1 MKFKKVMLVTFL
13 LLAILTIGAVSAS
26 EDADALAVDE
36 IGGGDLDI
44 AESSVDDT
52 TVSGEDDGEALLG
65 DSEPS
70 LDNDHIFMGMDNI
83 TYREGRICEIS
94 DSYSGG
100 GNSRISVY
108 ANESLVFDETFE
120 SDGMVHYILAKE
132 LNGTFNGFY
141 NIKVIYTQSNGIKG
155 YNEQLTYF
163 DNIVGKSAPPKPE
176 DFNVTIADE
185 LDLDADRDNVAI
197 RWYVPATVLDGRIE
211 LDGDISGYKYI
222 YEDDADSFMEFKLK
236 DLSLTKPGTYDI
248 VVNYVDDDW
257 NTLELATGTL
267 NVTKTYSADD
277 FIELYNKNVNS
288 ADDYIFWVHE
298 LDGKRPEGKVSIFYN
313 GNQAFARTYI
323 GTMPAYVTGDDL
335 VGYFEGECI
344 FTVVYERDAD
354 GKQYSKNLT
363 ANFINP
369 INNKAPTPED
379 FNVTF
384 PVKELTLNDGST
396 VIMRY
401 FVPDGIDDNSAS
413 LRLRYGPGTIDYI
426 NIFLEKADINK
437 TKEFTFEKLYIW
449 DQGTLNLELSYYRGE
464 DKILDIANSTLKVTK
479 VYTAD
484 NFIEV
489 YTKTISD
496 PTDYVCNVFDSDA
509 GLVGDVTVLAN
520 NTSVYSKKF
529 TDASNTAVRINGNNL
544 TGDLKG
550 SYNIKVVYKRA
561 ADGKE
566 YSKQAYI
573 TFGSSEP
580 VQDTRP
586 FPNLELDIADIKYG
600 NDAIINIT
608 ADSTFSGVVLVE
620 IGEIKLNVTVKDGF
634 GTDKVSNL
642 NAKDDYYAL
651 ATFTAKDSDAF
662 RSEYAGIFFSV
673 KKIWSSVY
681 LDDYEFD
688 LDYGDSLKI
697 NVTNL
702 KGATGFIAKLDDENA
717 TVEGNSIIISGL
729 TSGTHYLDVYTIPE
743 DNYKEDSVQAVIKV
757 ASPKP
762 KIIMDENIV
771 LIKGSSINVNV
782 TTIGAKG
789 ITAKI
794 DGNDAAVNGYAI
806 EIPGSLSVGPHTLTV
821 TTIPDT
827 GFEAVTQTATITVKK
842 FQSAVSIQND
852 NLEFDYN
859 KSASTEVSFENATG
873 FTAEI
878 DGQPKAV
885 AVNGNV
891 ITVSGLKPGSYTLK
905 VTTVVG
911 EAYDPATATANITV
925 NKLKS
930 IVSISDNLVFDYNQS
945 ATVDVSYDADNVTA
959 VVVGQPDAKVNVT
972 GYKVTVSGL
981 DAGKYELIITPDVD
995 AEIYDI
1001 TAAKANIT
1009 VNKLQTGISIKD
1021 DVIVFDYKGNAS
1033 TTVLCDAKFVAEVIG
1048 QSGAAVVNG
1057 NVVTVSGLNPGDYT
1071 LKVTI
1076 DDANYEPATATA
1088 NVTVNRIA
1096 SGISVD
1102 NIAFTYGSSGS
1113 AVVSTEA
1120 GAIIAEVIGQ
1130 PKANVVVSGKKVT
1143 VSGLAAGDYVLKV
1156 TTNDAA
1162 YEVSSATA
1170 NITVKQVVTSVEPL
1184 VWKTTTTYYTSGT
1197 IIVCLKDANGNPIQG
1212 KSVTVVIGK
1221 YSYNGVTNGKGRI
1234 YVTTAKKL
1242 TSGNYWPEITFA
1254 GDENYTASSGLAK
1267 LVVNKATPKFI
1278 YTKKV
1283 TYKRTSW
1290 NKKYTVALKTD
1301 LGYKM
1306 KNTYVVLK
1314 VNNVKYKGYTN
1325 YKGQITFN
1333 LKKLTKKGY
1342 YVGYLQYGGDKYCY
1356 NALKLKVKIT
1366 VK

>member
-1 MKFKKVMLVTFL
+1 MDTDQNEVVFNFTAPQGANGDFDIFVNDKYKYRIELSDETAGKTFNVTL
-13 LLAILTIGAVSAS
+13 SNLYITEYGTLPISVRY
-26 EDADALAVDE
+26 
-36 IGGGDLDI
+36 GGDQTNVG
-44 AESSVDDT
+44 SVTVVKYYSKDGFDTKTFDDVRDVKYRIYSFSQVPT
-52 TVSGEDDGEALLG
+52 TGTLIVYVNGKE
-65 DSEPS
+65 
-70 LDNDHIFMGMDNI
+70 
-83 TYREGRICEIS
+83 
-94 DSYSGG
+94 SYSGYIDTKSPYLQLYVDDLG
-100 GNSRISVY
+100 ITENAVYNICSEYVVDGTGQVIALDNFSSDVMCMPVSLSVSDMDIDIARDYVSSIGYVSDDNGIRGPVTVYIDGSQVFTKTYTVSDDEYYIDLNEYTLPASFALGNHAVKIVY
-108 ANESLVFDETFE
+108 TRNSKEYTKEGNVTFYAEPEAINPGYTMTVGDNKYVTVNYYKGSIGTMVVYNTVKDSTVSTGWKKDTVFMTF
-120 SDGMVHYILAKE
+120 D
-132 LNGTFNGFY
+132 LNGNGTVY
-141 NIKVIYTQSNGIKG
+141 VPLNTLSVGYHGLCLNITLG
-155 YNEQLTYF
+155 TYSVEKF
-163 DNIVGKSAPPKPE
+163 V
-176 DFNVTIADE
+176 DFNV
-185 LDLDADRDNVAI
+185 
-197 RWYVPATVLDGRIE
+197 
-211 LDGDISGYKYI
+211 
-222 YEDDADSFMEFKLK
+222 
-236 DLSLTKPGTYDI
+236 
-248 VVNYVDDDW
+248 
-257 NTLELATGTL
+257 
-267 NVTKTYSADD
+267 
-277 FIELYNKNVNS
+277 
-288 ADDYIFWVHE
+288 
-298 LDGKRPEGKVSIFYN
+298 
-313 GNQAFARTYI
+313 
-323 GTMPAYVTGDDL
+323 
-335 VGYFEGECI
+335 
-344 FTVVYERDAD
+344 
-354 GKQYSKNLT
+354 
-363 ANFINP
+363 
-369 INNKAPTPED
+369 
-379 FNVTF
+379 
-384 PVKELTLNDGST
+384 
-396 VIMRY
+396 
-401 FVPDGIDDNSAS
+401 ID
-413 LRLRYGPGTIDYI
+413 
-426 NIFLEKADINK
+426 K
-437 TKEFTFEKLYIW
+437 
-449 DQGTLNLELSYYRGE
+449 
-464 DKILDIANSTLKVTK
+464 
-479 VYTAD
+479 
-484 NFIEV
+484 
-489 YTKTISD
+489 
-496 PTDYVCNVFDSDA
+496 
-509 GLVGDVTVLAN
+509 
-520 NTSVYSKKF
+520 
-529 TDASNTAVRINGNNL
+529 
-544 TGDLKG
+544 
-550 SYNIKVVYKRA
+550 
-561 ADGKE
+561 
-566 YSKQAYI
+566 
-573 TFGSSEP
+573 
-580 VQDTRP
+580 QDTRP
-586 FPNLELDIADIKYG
+586 YPNLEIDIADIKYG

-620 IGEIKLNVTVKDGF
+620 IGEIKFNVTVKDGF

-651 ATFTAKDSDAF
+651 ATFTAKDGDAF
-662 RSEYAGIFFSV
+662 KSDFAGKFFSV
-673 KKIWSSVY
+673 EKIWSSVY
-681 LDDYEFD
+681 LDGYEFD
-688 LDYGDSLKI
+688 LDYGDSLKV

-729 TSGTHYLDVYTIPE
+729 TSGTHYLVVYTIPE
-743 DNYKEDSVQAVIKV
+743 DNYKEDSMEVEIRV

-782 TTIGAKG
+782 TAIGAKG

-821 TTIPDT
+821 TTIPDE
-827 GFEAVTQTATITVKK
+827 GFDAVTQTATITVKK

-878 DGQPKAV
+878 DGQPNAI
-885 AVNGNV
+885 AINGNV

-930 IVSISDNLVFDYNQS
+930 IVSIKDNLVFDYNQS
-945 ATVDVSYDADNVTA
+945 ATMDISYDADKVIA
-959 VVVGQPDAKVNVT
+959 KVVGQPDDKVNVT

-981 DAGKYELIITPDVD
+981 DAGKYVLVITPDVD

-1001 TAAKANIT
+1001 TAGEANIT

-1033 TTVLCDAKFVAEVIG
+1033 TTVLCDAKFVVEVVG
-1048 QSGAAVVNG
+1048 QPGAAAVDG

-1076 DDANYEPATATA
+1076 DDANYETATATA

-1096 SGISVD
+1096 AGISVD
-1102 NIAFTYGSSGS
+1102 NITFTYGSSGS

-1120 GAIIAEVIGQ
+1120 GAIIAEVVGQ

-1170 NITVKQVVTSVEPL
+1170 NITVKQVETSVEPL

-1197 IIVCLKDANGNPIQG
+1197 IVVCLKDADGKPIQG
-1212 KSVTVVIGK
+1212 KNVTVVIGK

-1242 TSGNYWPEITFA
+1242 TFGNYYPAITFA
-1254 GDENYTASSGLAK
+1254 GDENYTASSGTAK
-1267 LVVNKATPKFI
+1267 LVVYKATPKFT

-1290 NKKYTVALKTD
+1290 KKKYTVTLRTD

-1306 KNTYVVLK
+1306 KNAYVVLK

-1325 YKGQITFN
+1325 SKGQFTFN

-1342 YVGYLQYGGDKYCY
+1342 YVGYLQYGDKYCY

>member
-44 AESSVDDT
+44 SESSVDEVIAET
-52 TVSGEDDGEALLG
+52 
-65 DSEPS
+65 P
-70 LDNDHIFMGMDNI
+70 
-83 TYREGRICEIS
+83 
-94 DSYSGG
+94 
-100 GNSRISVY
+100 
-108 ANESLVFDETFE
+108 DET
-120 SDGMVHYILAKE
+120 V
-132 LNGTFNGFY
+132 
-141 NIKVIYTQSNGIKG
+141 GI
-155 YNEQLTYF
+155 T
-163 DNIVGKSAPPKPE
+163 AE
-176 DFNVTIADE
+176 DFNVNINNKTFDVDTDQNEVVFNFTAPQG
-185 LDLDADRDNVAI
+185 AN
-197 RWYVPATVLDGRIE
+197 
-211 LDGDISGYKYI
+211 GDFDIFVNDKYKYCISLSDETAGKTFNVTLSDLSITEYGTLPISVRYDYDTTNVGSFTVVKYYSKDGFDTTTFDDVRDVKYRI
-222 YEDDADSFMEFKLK
+222 YSFSKVPTTGTLIVYVNGKESYNSHIDTKDPYLQLYVDDLGITENAVYNICSEYVVDGTGQVIALDNFSTEVICMPVS
-236 DLSLTKPGTYDI
+236 LSLTDMDIDIARDYTSSIGYVADKNGIRGPVTAYIDGNQVFTKTYT
-248 VVNYVDDDW
+248 VDDDE
-257 NTLELATGTL
+257 NL
-267 NVTKTYSADD
+267 
-277 FIELYNKNVNS
+277 
-288 ADDYIFWVHE
+288 
-298 LDGKRPEGKVSIFYN
+298 VSIDEYTLPASFALGNHTVKIVYTRN
-313 GNQAFARTYI
+313 GKEYTK
-323 GTMPAYVTGDDL
+323 
-335 VGYFEGECI
+335 EG
-344 FTVVYERDAD
+344 
-354 GKQYSKNLT
+354 
-363 ANFINP
+363 
-369 INNKAPTPED
+369 
-379 FNVTF
+379 NVTF
-384 PVKELTLNDGST
+384 YAEPKVINPGYTMTVGDNKYVTVNYYKGST
-396 VIMRY
+396 GTMVVY
-401 FVPDGIDDNSAS
+401 NTVKDSTAS
-413 LRLRYGPGTIDYI
+413 TGWKKDTV
-426 NIFLEKADINK
+426 FM
-437 TKEFTFEKLYIW
+437 TFDL
-449 DQGTLNLELSYYRGE
+449 
-464 DKILDIANSTLKVTK
+464 
-479 VYTAD
+479 
-484 NFIEV
+484 
-489 YTKTISD
+489 
-496 PTDYVCNVFDSDA
+496 
-509 GLVGDVTVLAN
+509 
-520 NTSVYSKKF
+520 
-529 TDASNTAVRINGNNL
+529 NGNGTVYVPLNTL
-544 TGDLKG
+544 SAGYHGLCL
-550 SYNIKVVYKRA
+550 NITLGTYSVESFVDFKVIEK
-561 ADGKE
+561 
-566 YSKQAYI
+566 
-573 TFGSSEP
+573 
-580 VQDTRP
+580 QDTRP
-586 FPNLELDIADIKYG
+586 YPNLELDIADIKYG

-642 NAKDDYYAL
+642 NAKDDYYAR

-673 KKIWSSVY
+673 EKIWSSVY

-757 ASPKP
+757 ANPKP

-852 NLEFDYN
+852 NLVFDYN

-873 FTAEI
+873 VTAEI
-878 DGQPKAV
+878 DGQPV
-885 AVNGNV
+885 AINGNV

-905 VTTVVG
+905 VTTVVDDAH
-911 EAYDPATATANITV
+911 EPATATANITV

-930 IVSISDNLVFDYNQS
+930 IVSIKDNLVFDYNQS
-945 ATVDVSYDADNVTA
+945 ATVDISYDADKVITE
-959 VVVGQPDAKVNVT
+959 VVGQPDAKVNVT

-981 DAGKYELIITPDVD
+981 DAGKYELVITPDVD

-1001 TAAKANIT
+1001 TVAKANIT

-1057 NVVTVSGLNPGDYT
+1057 NVVTVSGLNLGDYT

-1096 SGISVD
+1096 AGISVD
-1102 NIAFTYGSSGS
+1102 DIAFTYGSSGS

-1130 PKANVVVSGKKVT
+1130 PKANVVVNGKKVT

-1170 NITVKQVVTSVEPL
+1170 NITVKQVETLVEPL

-1197 IIVCLKDANGNPIQG
+1197 IIVCLKDADGKPIQG
-1212 KSVTVVIGK
+1212 KNVTVVIGK

-1242 TSGNYWPEITFA
+1242 TSGNYYPAITFA
-1254 GDENYTASSGLAK
+1254 GDENYTASSGTAK
-1267 LVVNKATPKFI
+1267 LVVNKATPKFT

-1290 NKKYTVALKTD
+1290 KKKYTVALKTD